1 MLSRQI
7 ADDLPTAATICPC
20 RPLSDKNEQDMGPVS
35 DFAPSSAPTFGQLP
49 GTPLSSRPTPDFQWI
64 VSQIGSRE
72 LYGCPLSFHRRGHL
86 KLFYTDA
93 WCPNFRGLLAKLPAP
108 LFGLARR
115 YHAELPPNKVV
126 GFTTGT
132 FLDELSA
139 KFSTRP
145 KTTESEFLQ
154 YLDTGKKFAQRCAR
168 HLARQSLD
176 PARDALF
183 AFTTGALEIIQVAK
197 ERGLPAI
204 VDQLDP
210 AKTDQDLIREE
221 AERWA
226 GWEALPGTVP
236 QVYFDRLAEE
246 WAAADLIF
254 VNSEFSRRA
263 IHSQGVP
270 LEKLAV
276 VPLAYEAEAPLDHK
290 TVSPPEKPL
299 QVLWL
304 GQIVLRKGIPY
315 LFEAARKLQSENIR
329 FAVAGRVGISAEALK
344 TAPPNLQVLGKV
356 TREEAIRLYHAADLF
371 VLPTISDGFAIT
383 QLEAMSYGLPVITT
397 PNCGDVVTPGVDG
410 QILPIRDSDALA
422 AAIAALH
429 HDRSRLQAMSDAAR
443 AKSRLF
449 TLDRYAGAIEDAAGA
464 FRTARGGA
472 LNPKGQSVS

>member
-1 MLSRQI
+1 
-7 ADDLPTAATICPC
+7 
-20 RPLSDKNEQDMGPVS
+20 
-35 DFAPSSAPTFGQLP
+35 
-49 GTPLSSRPTPDFQWI
+49 
-64 VSQIGSRE
+64 
-72 LYGCPLSFHRRGHL
+72 
-86 KLFYTDA
+86 
-93 WCPNFRGLLAKLPAP
+93 
-108 LFGLARR
+108 
-115 YHAELPPNKVV
+115 
-126 GFTTGT
+126 
-132 FLDELSA
+132 
-139 KFSTRP
+139 
-145 KTTESEFLQ
+145 
-154 YLDTGKKFAQRCAR
+154 
-168 HLARQSLD
+168 
-176 PARDALF
+176 
-183 AFTTGALEIIQVAK
+183 
-197 ERGLPAI
+197 
-204 VDQLDP
+204 
-210 AKTDQDLIREE
+210 
-221 AERWA
+221 
-226 GWEALPGTVP
+226 
-236 QVYFDRLAEE
+236 VYFDRLAEE

-329 FAVAGRVGISAEALK
+329 FAVAGRLGISAEALK